1 MKSGLSKAQAAK
13 RIYMFDKD
21 GLVTM
26 VSNILYNLLES
37 FLRNWYSN
45 LARLECLILLYIC
58 VSFPY

>member
-26 VSNILYNLLES
+26 VSNVFVILTDKLVLSCTIYLNHFYAIGIPTL
-37 FLRNWYSN
+37 
-45 LARLECLILLYIC
+45 
-58 VSFPY
+58 PD